1 MLTDNAL
8 TMIFEDQK
16 SRKNMI
22 VSSNPLIVNNVE
34 SKQ

>member
-16 SRKNMI
+16 SRKNI